1 MSTTYKTLLFSIV
14 ALLICAYHPA
24 FAQEEGQTESKAEIF
39 TAKNSIFV
47 ESLWP
52 SFSYSL
58 NYDRIFYQKGALKLS
73 ARAGF
78 SLLYNSRTGPTSSF
92 WAPFIPVELTGFW
105 GKSKHHLELGL
116 GFFATRNRRY
126 FFDEDFP
133 NNIREEPYWGK
144 TFVPRIGY
152 RYQKPE
158 GGFFFRG
165 GYTPTLGIENLEGD
179 DEGSTFNP
187 FGLSVSLGFSF

>member
-1 MSTTYKTLLFSIV
+1 MTRYYKFLLLTLMSVLVLSKNELV
-14 ALLICAYHPA
+14 
-24 FAQEEGQTESKAEIF
+24 AQEEEQRESKAEIF
-39 TAKNSIFV
+39 TAKNSVFV
-47 ESLWP
+47 ETLWP

-58 NYDRIFYQKGALKLS
+58 NYGRIFYQIGKLKLS

-78 SLLYNSRTGPTSSF
+78 SLLYNSRTEPTSSY
-92 WAPFIPVELTGFW
+92 WAPFIPFELTGFW

-116 GFFATRNRRY
+116 GFFAIRNRRY

-144 TFVPRIGY
+144 TLVPRIGY

-158 GGFFFRG
+158 GGFFIAG
-165 GYTPTLGIENLEGD
+165 GYTPTFSIENLEGGA
-179 DEGSTFNP
+179 ENGEFNP
-187 FGLSVSLGFSF
+187 FGLSISLGLSF